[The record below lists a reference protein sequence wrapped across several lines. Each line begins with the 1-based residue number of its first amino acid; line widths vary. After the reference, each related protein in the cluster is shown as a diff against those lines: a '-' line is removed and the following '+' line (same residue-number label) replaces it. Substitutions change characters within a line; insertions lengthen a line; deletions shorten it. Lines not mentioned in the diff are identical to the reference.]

1 MWNIL
6 IYIKKNLVNT
16 IPIAMAL
23 GIIFGYFYNPS
34 FLKILI
40 LPLTI
45 MMIYPMMVTLNIK
58 TLFSYCRP
66 KTQVIIQLVNFIIIP
81 LVGFGLGLLFFKN
94 SPYLAYGLLL
104 IALLPTSG
112 MTISWT
118 GFAKGNVNIAIKTT
132 IIGLILG
139 SLLMPFYTKFFMGQV
154 ISLPLIKTFTQ
165 LGKVIFLPL
174 FLGFITQ
181 IILKKI
187 YGEAHFNK
195 DIKKKFPLLSTLAV
209 LGIIFVAMALKAKSI
224 IANPLSIIYL
234 LVPLSIFYIFNYAL
248 SSIIG
253 KLFLSRAE
261 SIALVYGSVMRNLSI
276 ALAIAL
282 TVFGDDGVEIAL
294 IVAVAYIIQ
303 VQSAAWYIK
312 FSEKI
317 FGTAP
322 EDTAKDIMK
331 KGVFSLHYGQT
342 VNDAI
347 RLIDEEHI
355 HSIAVLDNKENPV
368 GLITAEMLINLLAEG
383 KKQDSKLKSINL
395 LPVIQFKETTPI
407 KKVIETMKRKH
418 EYKVLITDEKGNLE
432 GVLTKSNILDKYA
445 NGGKNF
451 QKRLIKV

>member
-224 IANPLSIIYL
+224 IC
-234 LVPLSIFYIFNYAL
+234 
-248 SSIIG
+248 
-253 KLFLSRAE
+253 
-261 SIALVYGSVMRNLSI
+261 
-276 ALAIAL
+276 
-282 TVFGDDGVEIAL
+282 
-294 IVAVAYIIQ
+294 
-303 VQSAAWYIK
+303 
-312 FSEKI
+312 
-317 FGTAP
+317 
-322 EDTAKDIMK
+322 
-331 KGVFSLHYGQT
+331 
-342 VNDAI
+342 
-347 RLIDEEHI
+347 
-355 HSIAVLDNKENPV
+355 
-368 GLITAEMLINLLAEG
+368 
-383 KKQDSKLKSINL
+383 
-395 LPVIQFKETTPI
+395 
-407 KKVIETMKRKH
+407 
-418 EYKVLITDEKGNLE
+418 
-432 GVLTKSNILDKYA
+432 
-445 NGGKNF
+445 
-451 QKRLIKV
+451 